1 MIKFHLRQQPE
12 AWHTAQDE
20 DADEHALPPILCPA
34 RRQLCVLA
42 SPMPLPGYVAGRSL
56 AHCGLQSHRCAAD
69 CVASGGG
76 AVRRGAAQCGKLTGL
91 YRGFNLGRSTLYPRA
106 NCSGYRHVDRAR
118 RSRNACCMS
127 VPEHISDSTQFN
139 FKHGWRPECE
149 RS

>member
-76 AVRRGAAQCGKLTGL
+76 AVRRGAAQCGKLQVYTGDL
-91 YRGFNLGRSTLYPRA
+91 IWDAPPFTPALIVVATGTSIG
-106 NCSGYRHVDRAR
+106 HVDHVMLVA
-118 RSRNACCMS
+118 
-127 VPEHISDSTQFN
+127 
-139 FKHGWRPECE
+139 
-149 RS
+149 